1 MDVRTEDST
10 GGEKKG
16 KVPAQC
22 PPVTFKA
29 PTHHHPAPG
38 GLPVTHILLLWGSRL
53 QEQLSQPAGKCLL
66 KEQTPAGRE
75 PQGNCCLLLSA
86 LLH

>member
-29 PTHHHPAPG
+29 PTHHHPTPG

-53 QEQLSQPAGKCLL
+53 QEQHSQPAGRCLL